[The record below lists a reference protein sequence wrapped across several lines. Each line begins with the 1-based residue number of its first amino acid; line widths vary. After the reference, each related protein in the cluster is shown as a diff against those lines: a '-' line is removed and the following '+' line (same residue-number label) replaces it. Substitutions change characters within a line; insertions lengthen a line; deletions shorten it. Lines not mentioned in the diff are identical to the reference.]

1 MTYSDTTGLDQTTGN
16 GYGAAGLSD
25 VWPHVKPLGK
35 SLMGAL
41 VLGILGSLAGAA
53 QPLMVSRIIDTY
65 GHRSLAFPVVA
76 LIVLLTLSALLT
88 SMQQLILKRSGEQF
102 SFSLRSGVIDRML
115 NLPISVIDAN
125 RRGDLVSRVTAD
137 VATAREIISQ
147 GIVELCSQSIT
158 IVVAVVLMA
167 LIDPVLLLVVV
178 TVAVALVIISL
189 LLGRRSRPAAHEQQQ
204 RLGLLAAR
212 VDRSL
217 SAIRT
222 IRATCVTADEVGRA
236 ISDARSSRDAGLKI
250 AWLKAMVNSFVG
262 VAVQVMLLGV
272 IGVGGLRVASGKMSI
287 GQLSAFVMYVMLI
300 IAPMMMLATI
310 TTSVNRALGSFDRV
324 KSILDMAPEGRQKDV
339 PLPAVVVDATS
350 SGDGIL
356 SFDHVGFSY
365 PDSSAASLA
374 LDDVTFDV
382 NAGMTAL
389 VGPSGAGKTTVFG
402 LVEQFYDP
410 THGRI
415 LFGGQE
421 ATSYGRDTIR
431 RQIAYV
437 EQDAPALSG
446 TIRDNLRLG
455 RPTATDAECVQA
467 LADCN
472 PIPLAMAAQEFLD
485 QEIGENGVFLNGGER
500 QRLATARALLSDA
513 PILLLDEATSNLD
526 SGNEAALQD
535 IIVRAKTRRAVIV
548 IAHRLSTILNADR
561 IIVIDN
567 GRIIASGT
575 HHELMENCPLC
586 AELVRLQH
594 IGGGPGRL
602 RG

>member
-1 MTYSDTTGLDQTTGN
+1 
-16 GYGAAGLSD
+16 
-25 VWPHVKPLGK
+25 
-35 SLMGAL
+35 
-41 VLGILGSLAGAA
+41 
-53 QPLMVSRIIDTY
+53 
-65 GHRSLAFPVVA
+65 
-76 LIVLLTLSALLT
+76 
-88 SMQQLILKRSGEQF
+88 
-102 SFSLRSGVIDRML
+102 
-115 NLPISVIDAN
+115 
-125 RRGDLVSRVTAD
+125 
-137 VATAREIISQ
+137 
-147 GIVELCSQSIT
+147 
-158 IVVAVVLMA
+158 
-167 LIDPVLLLVVV
+167 
-178 TVAVALVIISL
+178 
-189 LLGRRSRPAAHEQQQ
+189 
-204 RLGLLAAR
+204 
-212 VDRSL
+212 
-217 SAIRT
+217 
-222 IRATCVTADEVGRA
+222 
-236 ISDARSSRDAGLKI
+236 
-250 AWLKAMVNSFVG
+250 
-262 VAVQVMLLGV
+262 
-272 IGVGGLRVASGKMSI
+272 MSI

-455 RPTATDAECVQA
+455 RRTATDAECVQA

-472 PIPLAMAAQEFLD
+472 PIPLAMTAQEFLD

-526 SGNEAALQD
+526 SGNEAVLQD

-548 IAHRLSTILNADR
+548 IARIVCPPFSTL
-561 IIVIDN
+561 
-567 GRIIASGT
+567 
-575 HHELMENCPLC
+575 
-586 AELVRLQH
+586 
-594 IGGGPGRL
+594 IGSSS
-602 RG
+602 